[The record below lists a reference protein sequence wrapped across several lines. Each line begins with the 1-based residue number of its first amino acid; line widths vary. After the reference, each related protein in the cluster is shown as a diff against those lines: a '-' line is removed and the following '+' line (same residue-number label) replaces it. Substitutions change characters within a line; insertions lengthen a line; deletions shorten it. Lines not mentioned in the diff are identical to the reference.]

1 MTTDQRI
8 DIARDWRK
16 VGWSYREIAALLR
29 VRLSVVRHWVDDTP
43 ATAPLTPPQVAVQLG
58 VSPDTVLAW
67 IRSGE
72 LQALNVGDPKRKRP
86 RYRVEPEAL
95 VAFKRRR
102 APEPKPEA
110 AKRTRMPKL
119 PVTRFSSALR
129 AMRGRGSSP

>member
-1 MTTDQRI
+1 MNQSEQVET
-8 DIARDWRK
+8 ARGFRA
-16 VGWSYREIAALLR
+16 VGWSYAEIAKLLG

-72 LQALNVGDPKRKRP
+72 LLALNVGDPKRKRP